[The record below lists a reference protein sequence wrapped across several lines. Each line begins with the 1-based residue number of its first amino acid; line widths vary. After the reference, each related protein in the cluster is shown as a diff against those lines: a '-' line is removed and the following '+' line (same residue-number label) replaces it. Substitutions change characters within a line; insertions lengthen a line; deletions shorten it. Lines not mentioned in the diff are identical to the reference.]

1 MQREEKME
9 ETTAASPRIISSG
22 WGKME
27 VESIGHGRDF
37 KLWPGGGRD
46 WDWSEHGT
54 DHRRGIQQG
63 DVQELIAKG
72 CELVILTTGR
82 FKRLRVPQAI
92 IEILEEQSIE
102 VIVADTKKGIQLY
115 NDYAGKGLAAG
126 GLFHSTC

>member
-1 MQREEKME
+1 MEKSIPG
-9 ETTAASPRIISSG
+9 SPRILSFG

-27 VESIGHGRDF
+27 IENIGHGKDF
-37 KLWPGGGRD
+37 KLWPGGGRA

-54 DHRRGIQQG
+54 GHRRGIQQE
-63 DVQELIAKG
+63 DVQELIVNG

-82 FKRLRVPQAI
+82 FKRLKVSQSI
-92 IEILEEQSIE
+92 IDLLNGQSIE

-115 NDYAGKGLAAG
+115 NDFVGKGVAAG

>member
-1 MQREEKME
+1 ME
-9 ETTAASPRIISSG
+9 NLTPASPRILSFG

-27 VESIGHGRDF
+27 IESIGHGKDF
-37 KLWPGGGRD
+37 KLWPGGGRA

-63 DVQELIAKG
+63 DVHELITNG

-82 FKRLRVPQAI
+82 FKRLRIPQPI
-92 IEILEEQSIE
+92 IDFLEEQSIE
-102 VIVADTKKGIQLY
+102 VIVADTKKGIHLY
-115 NDYAGKGLAAG
+115 NDFAGKGVAVG